1 MLGYSISKAGMNIA
15 VTKFGAELAKEGIQ
29 TLSLSPGWV
38 NTDAGQSIRK
48 ANRVGTDD

>member
-1 MLGYSISKAGMNIA
+1 MNI
-15 VTKFGAELAKEGIQ
+15 VTTKFGVELAQDGIK

-48 ANRVGTDD
+48 VNRVDTDD

>member
-1 MLGYSISKAGMNIA
+1 MNI
-15 VTKFGAELAKEGIQ
+15 VMTKYGAELAQDGIK

-48 ANRVGTDD
+48 ADRVGVDD